1 MMIFRVLFVIFIF
14 PHFELVVRNVEW
26 CMKISTSYIY
36 IEINGSIL
44 LWMITVYS
52 TSKNWEKK
60 HWFEVC
66 LLANGSWLLSY
77 SATTFVE
84 GCTVHLCVTLLCG
97 CQVKDFFSKAKV
109 PVDAKYIDPT
119 YMIRALPCNSS
130 DHIVCSI
137 LGQNAVC
144 TLSLSFSFFTL
155 CLVFHLPVIIYAGNL
170 FRDNVLLCTP
180 YVI

>member
-1 MMIFRVLFVIFIF
+1 MMHENFHFIYLYRNKWFHLVMDDHRLFDIKKLRKKT
-14 PHFELVVRNVEW
+14 LVWSLSAGQWTR
-26 CMKISTSYIY
+26 
-36 IEINGSIL
+36 G
-44 LWMITVYS
+44 
-52 TSKNWEKK
+52 
-60 HWFEVC
+60 
-66 LLANGSWLLSY
+66 LLSY

>member
-1 MMIFRVLFVIFIF
+1 MDDHHLFDIKKLRKKT
-14 PHFELVVRNVEW
+14 LVRSLPAGQW
-26 CMKISTSYIY
+26 IR
-36 IEINGSIL
+36 G
-44 LWMITVYS
+44 
-52 TSKNWEKK
+52 
-60 HWFEVC
+60 
-66 LLANGSWLLSY
+66 LLSY
-77 SATTFVE
+77 STTTFVE

-130 DHIVCSI
+130 DHIFCSI
-137 LGQNAVC
+137 LGQNAVR

-155 CLVFHLPVIIYAGNL
+155 RLVFHLPVIIYAGNL

>member
-1 MMIFRVLFVIFIF
+1 MMHENFHFIYLYINNWFHLVMDYHNLFKIKNLRKKS
-14 PHFELVVRNVEW
+14 LVRSLPAGQL
-26 CMKISTSYIY
+26 IR
-36 IEINGSIL
+36 G
-44 LWMITVYS
+44 
-52 TSKNWEKK
+52 
-60 HWFEVC
+60 
-66 LLANGSWLLSY
+66 LLSY

-84 GCTVHLCVTLLCG
+84 GCTDHLCVTLLCG